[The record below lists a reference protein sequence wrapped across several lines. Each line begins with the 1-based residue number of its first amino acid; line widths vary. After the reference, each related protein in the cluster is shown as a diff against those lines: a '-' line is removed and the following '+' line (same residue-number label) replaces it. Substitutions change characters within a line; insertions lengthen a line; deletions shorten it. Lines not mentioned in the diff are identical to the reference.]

1 MTEMPSVVTI
11 TLNQLYAELQEV
23 SKTVNR
29 IDTRLEAFNGRVS
42 DVEEDVRRLETK
54 VEEISKKV
62 WGFSGLSAALGAA
75 IVAVIQRVVGG

>member
-1 MTEMPSVVTI
+1 MTEMPTVVTI

-42 DVEEDVRRLETK
+42 DVEEDVRRLDTK

-75 IVAVIQRVVGG
+75 IVAVIQRVIGG

>member
-1 MTEMPSVVTI
+1 MPSVVTI

-42 DVEEDVRRLETK
+42 DVEEDVRRLDIK

-75 IVAVIQRVVGG
+75 IVAVIQRVIGG

>member
-1 MTEMPSVVTI
+1 MAEIPSVVTI

-42 DVEEDVRRLETK
+42 DVEEDVRRLDVK

-75 IVAVIQRVVGG
+75 IVAVIQRVIGG